1 MYSPY
6 RSSPPEVLLRKGVLK
21 IWSKFT
27 GELPNR
33 SVVSIKMLCNSIE
46 IALRHGCFP
55 VNMLHIFRTSFYKNT
70 YGHMYSP
77 YFKKRPD
84 WIIKFFR
91 SHETLTLVS
100 FDPVSFIGILSNHS
114 SLECLN
120 LKDME
125 KNYNHY
131 CLSDA
136 YFLWPFKVL
145 LMQRNVS
152 LF

>member
-55 VNMLHIFRTSFYKNT
+55 VNLLHIFRTSFYKNT
-70 YGHMYSP
+70 YGGCFCIASHISLSWSSQENVW
-77 YFKKRPD
+77 KKSAT
-84 WIIKFFR
+84 KGNSKGTGCMVANLLKTNFFACIV
-91 SHETLTLVS
+91 LQ
-100 FDPVSFIGILSNHS
+100 
-114 SLECLN
+114 
-120 LKDME
+120 
-125 KNYNHY
+125 
-131 CLSDA
+131 
-136 YFLWPFKVL
+136 VL
-145 LMQRNVS
+145 LTI
-152 LF
+152 